1 LVGSSEEEEEKLK
14 LKLKKRVSKK
24 LRAEKSGD
32 PRTIDRE
39 REAISP
45 AASDIMRHLLPRLD
59 ALRCYGFVVSGSMFF
74 CFLKFGRPS
83 FFGRPVQGFFSP
95 TCFVRCPQKQPSRKR
110 R

>member
-14 LKLKKRVSKK
+14 LQLKKKESQKK

-32 PRTIDRE
+32 PRTIDHE

-45 AASDIMRHLLPRLD
+45 AASDIMRHLLPRLR

-74 CFLKFGRPS
+74 VF
-83 FFGRPVQGFFSP
+83 
-95 TCFVRCPQKQPSRKR
+95 
-110 R
+110 